1 VLKFYIPQPLLWV
14 NYPQDPL
21 LKLRLH
27 QPHLQAEAHLA
38 EVLVEA
44 QAVRLRLAE
53 EALAEAIKAVQRVA
67 DQEVAADQ
75 AAIQGAAV
83 VAEILAVIRPLRLQW
98 WLQIKLPLF
107 KEDRLWVPLA

>member
-1 VLKFYIPQPLLWV
+1 MDLPQGLLKFYIPQQLLLV

-27 QPHLQAEAHLA
+27 QLHLQAEALLA

-53 EALAEAIKAVQRVA
+53 EALAEVIKVAQLAAALEA
-67 DQEVAADQ
+67 DQEVAADR
-75 AAIQGAAV
+75 AAILAAAV
-83 VAEILAVIRPLRLQW
+83 VVEILAVIRPLQLQW
-98 WLQIKLPLF
+98 CL
-107 KEDRLWVPLA
+107 